1 MMVQAVDVLL
11 YWNPLRALT
20 SGLISFSHTFIS
32 NWPVFSLGLSL
43 PLPTVEMNVV
53 MEMNVVIQLLSF
65 LSLRKDCGLQCRSC
79 TLRYVLFCWIYSNK

>member
-11 YWNPLRALT
+11 YWDPLRSLT

-32 NWPVFSLGLSL
+32 DWPVFSLGLSL

-53 MEMNVVIQLLSF
+53 IQLLSF
-65 LSLRKDCGLQCRSC
+65 LSLRKDCALAM
-79 TLRYVLFCWIYSNK
+79 

>member
-11 YWNPLRALT
+11 YWNPRRALT

-32 NWPVFSLGLSL
+32 DWPVFSLGLSL
-43 PLPTVEMNVV
+43 PLPTV
-53 MEMNVVIQLLSF
+53 EMNVVIQLLSF

-79 TLRYVLFCWIYSNK
+79 TLSYVLFCWIYSNK